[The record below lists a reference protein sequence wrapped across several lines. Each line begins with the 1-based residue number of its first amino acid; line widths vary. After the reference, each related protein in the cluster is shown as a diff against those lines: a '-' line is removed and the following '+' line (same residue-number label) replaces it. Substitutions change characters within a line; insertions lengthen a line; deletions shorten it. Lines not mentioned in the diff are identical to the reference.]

1 MAFEISVDDSDLEDL
16 VEKYI
21 QSRVASQVGE
31 FLRTRLEGI
40 IETKLAA
47 MNLTN
52 GAPITIEKVI
62 NDSLGVVIDA
72 RLKAVLPKL
81 IEHEIRKRF

>member
-1 MAFEISVDDSDLEDL
+1 MAFEINVDDSDLEDL

-21 QSRVASQVGE
+21 QSRIASQVGE
-31 FLRTRLEGI
+31 FLRTRLEGV

-47 MNLTN
+47 MNPTN
-52 GAPITIEKVI
+52 GAPIAVEKVI

-81 IEHEIRKRF
+81 VAHEIRSRF

>member
-1 MAFEISVDDSDLEDL
+1 MAFEINVDDSDLEDL

-21 QSRVASQVGE
+21 QSRIASQVGE
-31 FLRTRLEGI
+31 FLRTRLEGV

-52 GAPITIEKVI
+52 GAPIVIEKVI

-81 IEHEIRKRF
+81 IELEIRRRF